1 MPSETFTL
9 QKIIQTDS
17 LWTQKEK
24 PPGKVAFSKGKSVGE
39 LLNQGNRVRKTTE
52 TKFVLLV

>member
-1 MPSETFTL
+1 MEM
-9 QKIIQTDS
+9 K
-17 LWTQKEK
+17 K

-39 LLNQGNRVRKTTE
+39 LLNQGNRVHKTTE